1 MHQASDM
8 TLIDDTAHLFQQ
20 EPALA
25 ALYGFAPQ
33 EVGTEAELLAA
44 VLAGLVPDPTAR
56 NKVRDLANEAF
67 ADDPDALSFALDDL
81 CATAERDLSTDKAR
95 VLLFAPGFQ
104 GLLSYRV
111 SRGLLCSGRDA
122 AAAAVKALLGRQ
134 LSVDIAP
141 EAQIGRRVWLDH
153 GLGVVIGR
161 TAIIEDDVSIWHG
174 VTLGSNFVSM
184 GDRRHPLI
192 GRGRR
197 SGRPFDNLGRDRHW
211 RKCGRRSRRNRDQ
224 IGSRGQNRFGAQ
236 GHHPRP
242 QTQQLQRFC
251 LGGQNGITWY
261 RPPSCCCAR
270 PEQGD

>member
-8 TLIDDTAHLFQQ
+8 TLFDDTAHLFHQ

-44 VLAGLVPDPTAR
+44 VLAGLVHDPTAR
-56 NKVRDLANEAF
+56 NRVRDLANEAF

-81 CATAERDLSTDKAR
+81 RATAERDLSTDKAR

-111 SRGLLCSGRDA
+111 SRALLSSGRDT

-192 GRGRR
+192 GRGAV
-197 SGRPFDNLGRDRHW
+197 LGGHSIILGGIDIGANAVVAAGAIVTKSVPEGKTVYGPKATIRDR
-211 RKCGRRSRRNRDQ
+211 KPNS
-224 IGSRGQNRFGAQ
+224 F
-236 GHHPRP
+236 
-242 QTQQLQRFC
+242 
-251 LGGQNGITWY
+251 NGFV
-261 RPPSCCCAR
+261 
-270 PEQGD
+270 